1 MSAIASQVMSQFS
14 MNFGRMEV
22 ATMTFQISNDRLQEL
37 LKIEESVNCDI
48 GAGIDHGANLGAYLS
63 DAMQYVD
70 RSKLVAFLQSELGEL
85 LPIADL
91 EAIAHQVQRSVH
103 QSVQRRSA

>member
-1 MSAIASQVMSQFS
+1 
-14 MNFGRMEV
+14 
-22 ATMTFQISNDRLQEL
+22 MTFQISNDRLQEL

-70 RSKLVAFLQSELGEL
+70 RSKLMALLQAELGEL
-85 LPIADL
+85 LPTDDL
-91 EAIAHQVQRSVH
+91 EAIAQQVQQQVH
-103 QSVQRRSA
+103 QYVQRRSA

>member
-1 MSAIASQVMSQFS
+1 
-14 MNFGRMEV
+14 
-22 ATMTFQISNDRLQEL
+22 MTFQISNDRLQEL

-48 GAGIDHGANLGAYLS
+48 GAGIDHGANLATYLS

-85 LPIADL
+85 LPTDDL
-91 EAIAHQVQRSVH
+91 EAIAHQVQQNVH
-103 QSVQRRSA
+103 QYVQRRSA